1 MATKKSGGSTRLGR
15 DSNPKYLGI
24 KLYAGEKVKIGQVI
38 VRQKGT
44 KVRPGKNVKLGKDYT
59 IFAMKDG
66 VVKYTTK
73 RVRKFDGTQKTTK
86 LAHVE

>member
-73 RVRKFDGTQKTTK
+73 RVRKFDGTQKMTK